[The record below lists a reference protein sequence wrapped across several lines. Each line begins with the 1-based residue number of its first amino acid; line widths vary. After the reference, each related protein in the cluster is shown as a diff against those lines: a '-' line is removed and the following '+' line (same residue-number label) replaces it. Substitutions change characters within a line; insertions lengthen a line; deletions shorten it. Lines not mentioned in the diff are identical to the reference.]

1 MIKTRTWVT
10 IIFILLLISA
20 ALCLWLWLRPAAGT
34 VANIYLDGEC
44 VRSVDLSAVEKPYT
58 FTVTSARGENLI
70 EVEPGRIRIVE
81 ADCPDRI
88 CVNDGWLSDSASPIV
103 CLPHRLVIE
112 LASDAAG
119 DMELDSIA
127 R

>member
-1 MIKTRTWVT
+1 MVKTRIWVT
-10 IIFILLLISA
+10 IISVLLLISA

-44 VRSVDLSAVEKPYT
+44 VRSVDLSNLVKPYT
-58 FTVTSARGENLI
+58 FTVTSDRGENVI
-70 EVEPGRIRIVE
+70 EVEPGRIRILS
-81 ADCPDRI
+81 ADCPDQI
-88 CVNDGWLSDSASPIV
+88 CVGDGWLSDSAAPIV

-112 LASDAAG
+112 LAGDAAG
-119 DMELDSIA
+119 DTGLDSIA

>member
-1 MIKTRTWVT
+1 MVKTKTWVT
-10 IIFILLLISA
+10 IISVLLLLSA

-44 VRSVDLSAVEKPYT
+44 VRSIDLSAVTGTET
-58 FTVTSARGENLI
+58 FTVTSDRGENVI
-70 EVEPGRIRIVE
+70 EVQPGRIRILE
-81 ADCPDRI
+81 ADCPDQI
-88 CVNDGWLSDSASPIV
+88 CVNDGWLSDSAAPIV

-112 LASDAAG
+112 LAGEAADSAG
-119 DMELDSIA
+119 LDSVS